1 MKRYIQSARYVN
13 YDGKLLRVNDGESG
27 LNAINRYKTQL
38 AEEEANR
45 LESERLAK
53 EEARLA
59 KEAKEAERAEKRKIP
74 KYKDH
79 TIVLTKDGEYYQVF
93 DGYYFQPYDTVMY
106 SAMPCSPDGKWDYY
120 EDEDDYRWSDV
131 PTELDQRDIQ
141 RKIR

>member
-1 MKRYIQSARYVN
+1 MKRYVQSARYVN
-13 YDGKLLRVNDGESG
+13 YEGKLLPVKEGESG
-27 LNAINRYKTQL
+27 LQAIKRYKAQL
-38 AEEEANR
+38 AEEEASR
-45 LESERLAK
+45 LESE
-53 EEARLA
+53 RLA

>member
-13 YDGKLLRVNDGESG
+13 YEGKLLPVNEGESG
-27 LNAINRYKTQL
+27 LQAIKRYKAQL
-38 AEEEANR
+38 AEAESNR

-53 EEARLA
+53 EA
-59 KEAKEAERAEKRKIP
+59 KDAERAEKRKIP

-79 TIVLTKDGEYYQVF
+79 TIVVTKDGEYYQVY
-93 DGYYFQPYDTVMY
+93 DGYYFPEYDTVMY
-106 SAMPCSPDGKWDYY
+106 SAMPCNPDGKWDYY

>member
-1 MKRYIQSARYVN
+1 MKRYIQSARYVR
-13 YDGKLLRVNDGESG
+13 YEGKMLPVNEGESG
-27 LNAINRYKTQL
+27 LQAIKRYKAQL

-59 KEAKEAERAEKRKIP
+59 KEAKDAERAEKKKIP

-79 TIVLTKDGEYYQVF
+79 TIVVTKDGEYYQVY
-93 DGYYFQPYDTVMY
+93 DGYYFPEYDTIMY
-106 SAMPCSPDGKWDYY
+106 SAMPCDPNGKWDYY

-131 PTELDQRDIQ
+131 PTELDQEDIKK
-141 RKIR
+141 KIR